1 MSEYS
6 WPLHAGTDKMPV
18 GHLACSLQ
26 DVNAQNEQKNTPLHY
41 ACLLGHT
48 EVCWLLEAL
57 MTGSPHIR
65 PCTSAGLAPQVVQRL
80 LANGA
85 DLSCLNR

>member
-1 MSEYS
+1 MHSGTNAMS
-6 WPLHAGTDKMPV
+6 LGN
-18 GHLACSLQ
+18 LACSLQ

-48 EVCWLLEAL
+48 EVRWLLAGL
-57 MTGSPHIR
+57 SSPR
-65 PCTSAGLAPQVVQRL
+65 LWLCTSAKLALQVVQRL